1 MKQEP
6 VPVVLVP
13 VVLTGG
19 SYPDTCKLFYTYHMQ
34 LIKDSLEYL
43 RKLKNTMIS
52 KIIYFDGLPAN
63 LIKNAGET
71 DFKTKNKGR

>member
-1 MKQEP
+1 
-6 VPVVLVP
+6 
-13 VVLTGG
+13 
-19 SYPDTCKLFYTYHMQ
+19 MQ

-43 RKLKNTMIS
+43 RKLKKTMNS
-52 KIIYFDGLPAN
+52 KIIYFHGLPAN